1 MQMSVS
7 QYAHEKP
14 EKQEKRTSSAGPF
27 IVISQQYGCSG
38 ASAAQAA
45 ADMLRDQ
52 ERGDWQVSTDSHIKE
67 LALETGCDIETILA
81 EKNCKQSAWR
91 DIIKNL
97 RGSSSLD
104 SFDIHQKLANKA
116 REAAIKG
123 NIIIVGQT
131 ASPATAKIENGV
143 RIRLIAPLKWRISA
157 VCAADKIERKEAE
170 EKIEEIDEIKMD
182 IEKIYEK
189 MNPRTPAFDLVIDNS
204 KFSDRQIAEILI
216 AALHL
221 R

>member
-1 MQMSVS
+1 MQMSVG
-7 QYAHEKP
+7 QYAHETP
-14 EKQEKRTSSAGPF
+14 DGREKKTSTAGPF

-38 ASAAQAA
+38 VSVAHAA
-45 ADMLRDQ
+45 ADMLREQD
-52 ERGDWQVSTDSHIKE
+52 RGNWDVSTDSHIRE
-67 LALETGCDIETILA
+67 LALETGCDTETILS

-97 RGSSSLD
+97 RGSSTLD
-104 SFDIHQKLANKA
+104 SFDIHHKLANKA

-131 ASPATAKIENGV
+131 SSPATAKIENGV
-143 RIRLIAPLKWRISA
+143 RARVTAPLKWRVSA
-157 VCAADKIERKEAE
+157 VCAAEKIERKEAE
-170 EKIEEIDEIKMD
+170 DKIAEIDEIKKE

-189 MNPRTPAFDLVIDNS
+189 MNPHKPAFDLVIDNS
-204 KFSDRQIAEILI
+204 KFSDRQIAGILI